1 MQAVKVQINFSEWE
15 KVGDFISEM
24 NVDEDMVAYAIDN
37 TTIVI
42 ATAGECSMAYVKAQ
56 LETWF
61 NDPIIETIK

>member
-42 ATAGECSMAYVKAQ
+42 ATAGECSMAYV
-56 LETWF
+56 
-61 NDPIIETIK
+61 

>member
-24 NVDEDMVAYAIDN
+24 NVDEDMAAYAIDN
-37 TTIVI
+37 TTMVI

>member
-1 MQAVKVQINFSEWE
+1 
-15 KVGDFISEM
+15 
-24 NVDEDMVAYAIDN
+24 MVAYAIDN

-42 ATAGECSMAYVKAQ
+42 ATAGECSMAYAKAQ